1 MIELSADAQKE
12 LENFFSDKQKEPIR
26 IYAANGCGGPRL
38 ALALDKPGADDQSLD
53 VNGFSF
59 CISNELLDQVKSV
72 KIDLSY
78 MGFVLEPGV
87 PLPDN
92 GGSACGSCCGGCGS
106 H

>member
-1 MIELSADAQKE
+1 MIELSDAARKE
-12 LENFFSDKQKEPIR
+12 LENFFSDKEKEPVR

-38 ALALDKPGADDQSLD
+38 ALALDKPNADDQSFEAD
-53 VNGFSF
+53 GFTF
-59 CISNELLDQVKSV
+59 CIARDLLAQVESV
-72 KIDLSY
+72 KIDVSY
-78 MGFVLEPGV
+78 MGFVLEPRV